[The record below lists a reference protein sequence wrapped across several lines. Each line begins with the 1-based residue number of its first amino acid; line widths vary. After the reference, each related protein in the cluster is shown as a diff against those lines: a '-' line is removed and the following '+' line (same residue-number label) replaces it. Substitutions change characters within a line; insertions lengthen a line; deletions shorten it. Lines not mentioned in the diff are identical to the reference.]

1 VKAAHDDGHAQ
12 RPKFTAEI
20 ERARKLVGLHA
31 DETNHAA
38 AGFANALGDGA
49 RIDEV
54 VTLIEGFDL
63 DLGIGTEHVRLRAM
77 LDQRIDA
84 GEAVGGNIRTPPL
97 NERNRRR
104 RNATA

>member
-1 VKAAHDDGHAQ
+1 
-12 RPKFTAEI
+12 
-20 ERARKLVGLHA
+20 
-31 DETNHAA
+31 
-38 AGFANALGDGA
+38 
-49 RIDEV
+49 
-54 VTLIEGFDL
+54 
-63 DLGIGTEHVRLRAM
+63 VRLRAM